1 MENTG
6 AEILTAVSSNGNT
19 PKTAYEA
26 FRDIRLAELNAM
38 PPHPKYAPVEG
49 LFIPIGDCVTV
60 KEIPQSEYKTQ
71 AGIIIP
77 DTTRLEHCKLGI
89 VMNRGDQCQLPV
101 KEGDV
106 IAFET
111 MVIFGVTHKGQ
122 NYLRVNSYQV
132 YFVLPPENYLE
143 PHYADHHEKRRE
155 KRIAG
160 TKAVMKHDAEEFEK
174 KVDIHENSGKT
185 QFAVTN
191 SKKK

>member
-1 MENTG
+1 M
-6 AEILTAVSSNGNT
+6 
-19 PKTAYEA
+19 KTKYEE
-26 FRDIRLAELNAM
+26 FRDTRLAELKAM

-49 LFIPIGDCVTV
+49 LFIPIGDCITV
-60 KEIPQSEYKTQ
+60 KEIPQSEYKTN

-89 VMNRGDQCQLPV
+89 VMNRGEMCQLPV

-106 IAFET
+106 VAFET

-143 PHYADHHEKRRE
+143 PHSVTFIERRRE
-155 KRIAG
+155 SRIAG
-160 TKAVMKHDAEEFEK
+160 EKAVTKHENEAFEK
-174 KVDIHENSGKT
+174 KVDIRENSHKK
-185 QFAVTN
+185 QFAVTKN
-191 SKKK
+191 HKK